1 MAVACASF
9 AAFLDTTD
17 LVAITLKAAA
27 PEAQLTFPVVCRAFR
42 DAERRCRN
50 MLWMELQREEFVACF
65 LILRERERTHGRHR
79 AWLDGQAEVA
89 AVRRAAA
96 ARSQS
101 SGLSAWL
108 YSASTSSWTSPWM
121 MRASSAFAG
130 VSAMLDALAP
140 RRFCVLVTGL
150 RGAGKSAVLSMLA
163 RTSVGQVLIGHA
175 PSSAML
181 DRDPQIWPPTTTDLV
196 TDLGNRDLRVNVCG
210 SELQID
216 ELPIHFFGERVEDAS
231 PRLHLSG
238 ADVASAAR
246 YVSWKLPQFDAVVYV
261 ASPCPASAAP
271 PEWHMIWDRVLGRHL
286 PRVHRTASAEH
297 ADASALAKLLECP
310 ELRELPLLV
319 VSPKQDTEH
328 AIAPSVH
335 LGALGLLRVN
345 DRPWRLQGSSAIS
358 GAQPPKLGV
367 VRQEGIEQGF
377 KWLVGILRSRGPKRQ
392 EYASKFH

>member
-108 YSASTSSWTSPWM
+108 YSASTSSWTNPWR

-163 RTSVGQVLIGHA
+163 RTSVGQVLVGHA
-175 PSSAML
+175 PSSAKFG
-181 DRDPQIWPPTTTDLV
+181 RRPP
-196 TDLGNRDLRVNVCG
+196 
-210 SELQID
+210 
-216 ELPIHFFGERVEDAS
+216 PISS
-231 PRLHLSG
+231 PTW
-238 ADVASAAR
+238 A
-246 YVSWKLPQFDAVVYV
+246 
-261 ASPCPASAAP
+261 
-271 PEWHMIWDRVLGRHL
+271 
-286 PRVHRTASAEH
+286 TA
-297 ADASALAKLLECP
+297 
-310 ELRELPLLV
+310 
-319 VSPKQDTEH
+319 T
-328 AIAPSVH
+328 
-335 LGALGLLRVN
+335 
-345 DRPWRLQGSSAIS
+345 
-358 GAQPPKLGV
+358 
-367 VRQEGIEQGF
+367 
-377 KWLVGILRSRGPKRQ
+377 
-392 EYASKFH
+392 YA